1 MTHKRRFYT
10 FYGSI
15 IPERQNRDRAMDI
28 WIVTVILIATLYLLI
43 SEKIPIDLTAIAI
56 MVALMVTGILT
67 PGEAVAG
74 FSNPAVITVG
84 AMFLIS
90 RAMVRTGTVSAIG
103 AKVLEWSGGRAWV
116 ALLLVLVMVGAA
128 SAFINNTPVVVLFI
142 PIVMGMGCRLGISPA
157 KFLLPISYVSILAG
171 TCTLIGTST
180 NIIVSDLAVRYGY
193 SAIQMFELSR
203 VGLPIAVIGLFMVM
217 VLAPRLMPDLFNP
230 TCELDNS
237 QQRRYLAEVM
247 VPRGSSLIE
256 GSPCSDLQDKFP
268 DLEVLQVIRY
278 SHIFHPCRDRVTIA
292 PDDLLL
298 VKGSPNT
305 LMQLLND
312 KRVEL
317 PLSESGM
324 RFEGPDKAVVVEL
337 IIVPQSSLVGRRLRE
352 SHLVR
357 NRDVHVVA
365 VERSGLHY
373 TEKQIKDIRLKIGDI
388 LLVWCL
394 ADKLDQLR
402 GNSDWIMVDDV
413 HHEIEHKHKAP
424 LAGVIFGGLVAAAA
438 TGLADIM
445 VCAMTGVLL
454 MMLTGCLPMREAYRA
469 LQSNVLMLIAGTMAL
484 GIAMDKTGAS
494 RFYAD
499 LFLYVLP
506 KESPALILGGI
517 ILLTS
522 FSTQILSN
530 NATAVLLLPIAISAA
545 ASLGVDPRP
554 FIIAVCFGASACFAS
569 PIGYQTNLLVYGP
582 GGYRFSD
589 YFRLGIPLNVMVLV
603 LGTLLIPV
611 FWPF

>member
-1 MTHKRRFYT
+1 M
-10 FYGSI
+10 
-15 IPERQNRDRAMDI
+15 DAAMGI
-28 WIVTVILIATLYLLI
+28 WIVTCILVVTLYLLI
-43 SEKIPIDLTAIAI
+43 SEKIPMDLTAIGV
-56 MVALMVTGILT
+56 MVALIITGILT

-90 RAMVRTGTVSAIG
+90 RAMVRTGAVSAIG
-103 AKVLEWSGGRAWV
+103 GKVMDWAGGRPWL
-116 ALLLVLVMVGAA
+116 ALLLVLLMVGVA

-142 PIVMGMGCRLGISPA
+142 PVVMGMGCRLGISPA

-193 SAIQMFELSR
+193 SAIHMFELSR
-203 VGLPIAVIGLFMVM
+203 VGLPIALVGIFMVL
-217 VLAPRLMPDLFNP
+217 VLAPRVMPDLFNP
-230 TCELDNS
+230 ACELDNA
-237 QQRRYLAEVM
+237 QQRRYLAEVA
-247 VPRGSSLIE
+247 VPKGSPLA
-256 GSPCSDLQDKFP
+256 GKSPCSDLQKKFP
-268 DLEVLQVIRY
+268 GLEVLQVIRY
-278 SHIFHPCRDRVTIA
+278 SHIFHPCRDPVAIA

-312 KRVEL
+312 KGVEL
-317 PLSESGM
+317 PLSESGLQ
-324 RFEGPDKAVVVEL
+324 FEGPEKAIVVEL
-337 IIVPQSSLVGRRLRE
+337 IIVPQSRLVGRRIRE
-352 SHLVR
+352 SRLMR
-357 NRDVHVVA
+357 TRDIHVLA

-373 TEKQIKDIRLKIGDI
+373 TEKQVKDIRLKIGDI

-394 ADKLDQLR
+394 ADKLDELR
-402 GNSDWIMVDDV
+402 GRSDWIMVDDV
-413 HHEIEHKHKAP
+413 HHEIEHKHKGP
-424 LAGVIFGGLVAAAA
+424 LAGVIFGGLVVAA
-438 TGLADIM
+438 TGGLADIM
-445 VCAMTGVLL
+445 VCALTGVLL
-454 MMLTGCLPMREAYRA
+454 MMLTGCLPLREAYRA
-469 LQSNVLMLIAGTMAL
+469 LQSNVLMLIVGMLAL
-484 GIAMDKTGAS
+484 GAAMDKSGAS

-499 LFLYVLP
+499 LFLYALQGW
-506 KESPALILGGI
+506 SPTFILGGI

-522 FSTQILSN
+522 ISTQILSN

-545 ASLGVDPRP
+545 MRLGVDPRP

-589 YFRLGIPLNVMVLV
+589 YFRLGIPLNLMVLV
-603 LGTLLIPV
+603 LGTLLIPL
-611 FWPF
+611 FWPL